1 MKQYIGT
8 KLVQAK
14 LMTRKEYNDLRGW
27 KVPENENPDDNGYLI
42 EDLQSKSQNHFDFKG
57 YISWLPEF
65 EFNESYK
72 PNTGGLFLFAIN
84 DENGVYIGESD
95 TPEKAK
101 ENALKI
107 KETHTLADEF
117 DFGMAL
123 HLLKAGQKV
132 ARKGWNGKGMYLLLV
147 DGKCVTE
154 VINNCYG
161 DPERYEVGADGYEK
175 GQSMPVLNAIYMK
188 TADNKLVPWLASQT
202 DVLAEDW
209 VIVE

>member
-1 MKQYIGT
+1 MMKQYIGT

-14 LMTRKEYNDLRGW
+14 PMTRKEYNDLRGW

-57 YISWLPEF
+57 YISWLPEV

-72 PNTGGLFLFAIN
+72 PNADGLFHFAIN
-84 DENGVYIGESD
+84 YENGTYIGEGD
-95 TPEKAK
+95 TPEQAK

-132 ARKGWNGKGMYLLLV
+132 ARQGWNGVGQFAYYVPANNYPADQNPNSPIKGHFDNDQVPYRAYLAL
-147 DGKCVTE
+147 
-154 VINNCYG
+154 
-161 DPERYEVGADGYEK
+161 
-175 GQSMPVLNAIYMK
+175 K
-188 TADNKLVPWLASQT
+188 TAQNDVATWQPSVS